1 MRGGQGSG
9 DVSLQRFDEDGE
21 PVGSLVTF
29 EGWLPSVAGLAD
41 GGFVVTFSRSGE
53 FGDGSDTGVLARIYN
68 ANGTLRV
75 PEFVVNTVTQG
86 HQSFSN
92 VVAIDEDLF
101 LVTRDGSS
109 VAQLFHVGGHRVG
122 SEISIDPMSGIGGS
136 AGATEGWSIDDWGES
151 GFVTGSRSTGDIEL
165 TYWDVNRDII
175 DLGTAAAEAFNGGG
189 ATDRI
194 MVGFGGDDD
203 YRIDSAGDEL
213 TEIAGEGFDRVRAT
227 FSYTLAAGQ
236 SIEMLTTTDNLG
248 TGPLNLT
255 GNALSQYIYGNAG
268 ANILGGGGGGD
279 VMTGFGGDDR
289 YLVGHAADE
298 VRELAGEGFDRVL
311 ASVSWRMAAGQH
323 IEMLTTDDNLGTAPI
338 NFFGNEFSQYIYGNE
353 GNNRLW
359 GEGGGDV
366 MYGFGGDD
374 TYYLVHYED
383 QVREAVGGGI
393 DRIRTT
399 VGVYLTQDQ
408 EIEILESYDRNE
420 TYPRY
425 LFANLF
431 PNQLLIGNAGDNHL
445 DGGGGGGD
453 VMYALIGDDVYTVRD
468 MTDEVY
474 ELAGEGFDRVIATA
488 DYKLRDGTEIEI
500 LATTDHTGVS
510 RIDLEGNSMAQYVFG
525 HAGVN
530 CLGGGGGGDVL
541 TGYTGDDLYDI
552 VDSRD
557 EIRELAGGGS
567 DRLYATVSYVL
578 NEAAQVEIVST
589 RDNLAITAINLTG
602 NEFAQYVYGNAGS
615 NTLGGAGGRDVLDG
629 LGGSDLF
636 LFNTA
641 LNTGFTASFYTL
653 GESANVDR
661 IDNFGIDDKI
671 VLQGSLFG
679 LTPGA
684 LPAGAFNTGTT
695 ATQADDRILWDGAS
709 GALLFDSDGTGAAA
723 AQLIAFISNPFSLDS
738 TYIAVI

>member
-1 MRGGQGSG
+1 
-9 DVSLQRFDEDGE
+9 
-21 PVGSLVTF
+21 
-29 EGWLPSVAGLAD
+29 
-41 GGFVVTFSRSGE
+41 
-53 FGDGSDTGVLARIYN
+53 
-68 ANGTLRV
+68 
-75 PEFVVNTVTQG
+75 
-86 HQSFSN
+86 
-92 VVAIDEDLF
+92 
-101 LVTRDGSS
+101 
-109 VAQLFHVGGHRVG
+109 
-122 SEISIDPMSGIGGS
+122 
-136 AGATEGWSIDDWGES
+136 
-151 GFVTGSRSTGDIEL
+151 
-165 TYWDVNRDII
+165 
-175 DLGTAAAEAFNGGG
+175 
-189 ATDRI
+189 
-194 MVGFGGDDD
+194 
-203 YRIDSAGDEL
+203 
-213 TEIAGEGFDRVRAT
+213 
-227 FSYTLAAGQ
+227 
-236 SIEMLTTTDNLG
+236 
-248 TGPLNLT
+248 
-255 GNALSQYIYGNAG
+255 
-268 ANILGGGGGGD
+268 
-279 VMTGFGGDDR
+279 
-289 YLVGHAADE
+289 
-298 VRELAGEGFDRVL
+298 
-311 ASVSWRMAAGQH
+311 
-323 IEMLTTDDNLGTAPI
+323 
-338 NFFGNEFSQYIYGNE
+338 
-353 GNNRLW
+353 
-359 GEGGGDV
+359 
-366 MYGFGGDD
+366 
-374 TYYLVHYED
+374 
-383 QVREAVGGGI
+383 
-393 DRIRTT
+393 
-399 VGVYLTQDQ
+399 
-408 EIEILESYDRNE
+408 
-420 TYPRY
+420 
-425 LFANLF
+425 
-431 PNQLLIGNAGDNHL
+431 
-445 DGGGGGGD
+445 
-453 VMYALIGDDVYTVRD
+453 MYALIGDDVYTVRD

-530 CLGGGGGGDVL
+530 RLGGGGGGDVL

-552 VDSRD
+552 VNSRD

-578 NEAAQVEIVST
+578 NEAAQIEIVST
-589 RDNLAITAINLTG
+589 RDNLATTAINLTG

-709 GALLFDSDGTGAAA
+709 GALLFDSDGTGASA